1 MDQFYW
7 LQARVRPAKRLRPRT
22 SQGMEFDEQKKSRQ
36 AALDEK
42 KKRLEEMRRRRQ
54 EATTSVDD
62 SSTRQEVDTLVS
74 SLLASGNESIV
85 SDSVPSHKPIDIDTS
100 SNTKKIVNLTTVR
113 KLNTI
118 HIFPRVKETYD
129 KECQTDLA
137 IIPIDGDMDNGN
149 SNQEFT
155 PQKLSHRRPRSVHT
169 TNIGTPNK
177 PTAASISPL
186 PTNSQPNNIPEKK
199 AISEE
204 EKKMLLHSNE
214 FKDFIESKTKLIE
227 RVLTAASSNV
237 DFMRDYTSDCNSNLL
252 STSKMLSILSLYHDD
267 FIRNRPI
274 MDICVSPHFPELF
287 AVAYGA
293 DSTSTSRAVSIND
306 RAPGVIC
313 IWSLALK
320 GRPEFKFTASSPVLA
335 VRFHEQDPHLVI
347 GGCYSGQILLWDI
360 RAKSLPVQR
369 SNMAGKGHKHP
380 VYSLCMV
387 GTGSSLEIISV
398 STDGTVCHWDI
409 NHLAEPTSV
418 NPLQITV
425 SNSSESTLPM
435 TINGMV
441 YAPGETS
448 NDIIFGTG
456 NGSLLRTAIPF
467 RVNDP
472 IEQIDAHMGL
482 ITAMSIHPP
491 TNNNIYSNLLLTT
504 SFDWTVKLWN
514 LKESKFPIAEFVST
528 NYDYVC
534 DVQWSPIYPPIFA
547 TVTSSGQIC
556 IWDITSSLA
565 APVDILRIIKD
576 SNDSNSAAVTLNKLT
591 WSTDSSKIFVG
602 DISGSIA
609 VINVQDKLLKKSVG
623 NDLLVKVP
631 RTNSV

>member
-1 MDQFYW
+1 
-7 LQARVRPAKRLRPRT
+7 
-22 SQGMEFDEQKKSRQ
+22 MEFDEQKKSRQ

-42 KKRLEEMRRRRQ
+42 KKRLEEMRRKRQ
-54 EATTSVDD
+54 EASVSVDD
-62 SSTRQEVDTLVS
+62 TSARQEVDTLVS
-74 SLLASGNESIV
+74 SLLASNTEST
-85 SDSVPSHKPIDIDTS
+85 VPDPVPVQTPVDVDKSTY
-100 SNTKKIVNLTTVR
+100 TKKIVNLTTIK
-113 KLNTI
+113 KLNTM

-129 KECQTDLA
+129 KECQTDLVTFGV
-137 IIPIDGDMDNGN
+137 DGDADDTN

-155 PQKLSHRRPRSVHT
+155 PQKLSHRRPRPVNNVH
-169 TNIGTPNK
+169 IATPNK
-177 PTAASISPL
+177 PANGSTSPL
-186 PTNSQPNNIPEKK
+186 PSSSQSSAKSNNIIEKK
-199 AISEE
+199 TITEE
-204 EKKMLLHSNE
+204 EKKTLLHSIE
-214 FKDFIESKTKLIE
+214 FKDFLESKTKVIE
-227 RVLTAASSNV
+227 RVLTATSSNV
-237 DFMRDYTSDCNSNLL
+237 DFMRDYSSDVNSNLS
-252 STSKMLSILSLYHDD
+252 STSKMLSILSAYQDD

-274 MDICVSPHFPELF
+274 MDISVSPHFPELF

-293 DSTSTSRAVSIND
+293 DSSPTSRTASINEK
-306 RAPGVIC
+306 APGVVC

-335 VRFHEQDPHLVI
+335 VRFHEQDPQLII

-425 SNSSESTLPM
+425 SNSSEATLPM

-456 NGSLLRTAIPF
+456 NGTLLRTAIPF

-472 IEQIDAHMGL
+472 IEQISAHMGL
-482 ITAMSIHPP
+482 ITAMSMHPP
-491 TNNNIYSNLLLTT
+491 GNNNIYSNLLLTT

-514 LKESKFPIAEFVST
+514 LKESKVPIAEFVSL

-534 DVQWSPIYPPIFA
+534 DVQWSPIYPSIFA
-547 TVTSSGQIC
+547 TVTSSGQVC
-556 IWDITSSLA
+556 IWDLTTSLT
-565 APVDILRIIKD
+565 APVDMLRVIKD
-576 SNDSNSAAVTLNKLT
+576 ANDATSAAATLNKLT
-591 WSTDSSKIFVG
+591 WSSDSGKILVG
-602 DISGSIA
+602 DTSGNVAVVSIQA
-609 VINVQDKLLKKSVG
+609 KLLKRSSG
-623 NDLLVKVP
+623 NDLLVKITRENTV
-631 RTNSV
+631 